1 VTHIVSILE
10 KLAKAQAKFLR
21 MADRIPSDQWTR
33 RPSDEAWSAAEVVA
47 HLVLV
52 ERAIV
57 GVADRVAQNAPQPA
71 HFLRR
76 LHLPLWLMESRIM
89 RRSSPIPL
97 DPSLLQNPSLLHDK
111 EEMLGQLRATR
122 ERAIAFLEETR
133 KRDVRCYRWRH
144 VFLGSLNAHEWFE
157 RNASHQLRHSKQ
169 VQEIRE
175 RLPKVVGISQN
186 Q

>member
-1 VTHIVSILE
+1 
-10 KLAKAQAKFLR
+10 
-21 MADRIPSDQWTR
+21 
-33 RPSDEAWSAAEVVA
+33 
-47 HLVLV
+47 
-52 ERAIV
+52 
-57 GVADRVAQNAPQPA
+57 
-71 HFLRR
+71 
-76 LHLPLWLMESRIM
+76 M
-89 RRSSPIPL
+89 RRKSPIPL

-133 KRDVRCYRWRH
+133 KRDVSCYRWRH
-144 VFLGSLNAHEWFE
+144 VFLGSSNAYEWFE
-157 RNASHQLRHSKQ
+157 MIASHQLRHSKQ